1 VLNLAV
7 FVSGNGSNF
16 RAIDASIREG
26 RLGASIRLVVSS
38 SDKAGA
44 LCYAAEAGYPVLVES
59 RDDRARDGYGA
70 RLLASL
76 SEHGVDFVALCGYL
90 LLVPAE
96 VVRAFPNRMVN
107 IHPALL
113 PAFGGKGMY
122 GHYVH
127 EAVLASGA
135 RYSGAT
141 VHIVTEEYDRG
152 PIVAQRAVPV
162 EDADTPA
169 SLAARVLAAEH
180 EIYTEALQLFAAGRV
195 AVRGLRTSHLA

>member
-1 VLNLAV
+1 MLNLAV

-26 RLGASIRLVVSS
+26 RLDASIRVVVSS

-44 LCYAAEAGYPVLVES
+44 LSYAAEAGYPVLVES

-70 RLLASL
+70 GLLASL
-76 SEHGVDFVALCGYL
+76 EGHGVDFVALCGYL
-90 LLVPAE
+90 LLVPAD

-122 GHYVH
+122 GQHVH